1 VVWRTDMSIIC
12 VCVRACGGVVTSGVV
27 VVCAHVCVC
36 VRACAS
42 VRPSVRPSVNS
53 CVVLEVALVVTGGD
67 GWWWWWWRMYMTM
80 SNSVDRCVC
89 VRACVWWWWWW

>member
-1 VVWRTDMSIIC
+1 VVVVVWRTDMSIIC

-36 VRACAS
+36 VRAC
-42 VRPSVRPSVNS
+42 PSVRPSVNS

-67 GWWWWWWRMYMTM
+67 GWWWWWWRMYMCR
-80 SNSVDRCVC
+80 SLCVC
-89 VRACVWWWWWW
+89 ACRVVVVVVMGGHS